1 MRLAGLAAGLL
12 AMVVSATPSA
22 SAIFDPETFTLS
34 NGMQVV
40 VISND
45 RAPIVTHMVWYKVGS
60 ADEAPG
66 QSGVAHFLEHLMFK
80 GTRNLADGEFS
91 RIIADNGG
99 QENAFTSSDYT
110 AYYQTIAADR
120 LETMMRH
127 EADRMVNLVLTDEQ
141 VAPERQVVLEERR
154 SRVEN
159 QPSSRLREQAD
170 AAFWL
175 NHPYGNPVIGWPH
188 EIAALSTENAIEF
201 YRTWYA
207 PNNAVLVVAGDADAQ
222 EVRRLAEK
230 YYGVIPARDVP
241 ARVRPLE
248 PEHIAR
254 MTVEMADARVTRL
267 SLGRR
272 YLAPSSNAGETK
284 HAYPLQVL
292 SEILSGGATSRLY
305 RKLVVEDGIATS
317 AGAWYDGDG
326 LDLGSFAFHA
336 TPKDG
341 VEMETIETAVEDEIA
356 KLISDGITVDELAR
370 AKQRMLDAAIF
381 ARDSVTGPARV
392 FGQTLATG
400 GTIDDVENWPE
411 RIEAVTVEQVNEA
424 AKHVLD
430 RPGYLRT
437 ILKPAGKAS

>member
-1 MRLAGLAAGLL
+1 MRLAGLAAGLVS
-12 AMVVSATPSA
+12 MVLSATTA
-22 SAIFDPETFTLS
+22 GSAIFNPETFTLS

-40 VISND
+40 VIAND

-80 GTRNLADGEFS
+80 GTKTMAPGEFS

-99 QENAFTSSDYT
+99 QENAFTSYDYT
-110 AYYQTIAADR
+110 AYYQTVAADR

-127 EADRMVNLVLTDEQ
+127 EADRMTNLVLTEEI

-159 QPSSRLREQAD
+159 RPSSRLREQAD
-170 AAFWL
+170 AAFWI
-175 NHPYGNPVIGWPH
+175 NHPYGSPVIGWPH
-188 EIAALSTENAIEF
+188 EIAALSVENAIEF

-207 PNNAVLVVAGDADAQ
+207 PNNAVLVIAGDVDPV

-230 YYGVIPARDVP
+230 YYGVIPARSVP
-241 ARVRPLE
+241 ARLRPAE

-254 MTVEMADARVTRL
+254 TTVELADPRVTRL
-267 SLGRR
+267 SIGLR
-272 YLAPSSNAGETK
+272 YLAPTENAGATE
-284 HAYPLQVL
+284 HAYPLQLL

-305 RKLVVEDGIATS
+305 RKLVVEDGIANS

-326 LDLGSFAFHA
+326 VDLGSFGFYL

-341 VEMETIETAVEDEIA
+341 VDPAAAEAALEAEIA
-356 KLISDGITVDELAR
+356 RLLADGVTADELERAR
-370 AKQRMLDAAIF
+370 QRMLDAAIF
-381 ARDSVTGPARV
+381 ARDSVTGPARI
-392 FGQTLATG
+392 FGETLATG
-400 GTIDDVENWPE
+400 GTVEDVENWPE
-411 RIEAVTVEQVNEA
+411 RIGAVTVEQVNA
-424 AKHVLD
+424 AARHVLD
-430 RPGYLRT
+430 RPGVLRT